1 MSTARP
7 TPRHSSVYSV
17 SVRKLRHSATVAYR
31 KNQWRW
37 HDDEFPLAAVGGTLP
52 LSARAAS
59 ASVPS
64 DALTAA
70 TPRND
75 QRIAANNSGAVAISR
90 PPARNMRSALGGPPR
105 RWGGVGLTS
114 AQ

>member
-1 MSTARP
+1 L
-7 TPRHSSVYSV
+7 
-17 SVRKLRHSATVAYR
+17 RK
-31 KNQWRW
+31 
-37 HDDEFPLAAVGGTLP
+37 DEIALAEVGGALP

-75 QRIAANNSGAVAISR
+75 QRLAANNSIAVAISR
-90 PPARNMRSALGGPPR
+90 PTARNMQRAPCGPPQ
-105 RWGGVGLTS
+105 RWGGVGPIT
-114 AQ
+114 AQATQGWWKPGTRGFAPNASQSGWPKNVASRDK